1 MDIGVNQES
10 AERASSGDRKCT
22 NKLKYKNSVV
32 ALPFGH
38 NLESL
43 ISIEVS
49 LYSSI
54 LISC

>member
-1 MDIGVNQES
+1 MDIGVNQAS
-10 AERASSGDRKCT
+10 VERASSGDRK
-22 NKLKYKNSVV
+22 KLSKYGGSVV
-32 ALPFGH
+32 ALHFGH
-38 NLESL
+38 NPNSL